1 MITFLRDWSTALW
14 ARWVAYVG
22 HPVQSSAPLPEDRQP
37 HRGQLIARL
46 SALQAEHAAATA
58 ARNRQILALERSFQ
72 EAQIRAR
79 ELASE
84 LDSLYSRRMADS
96 LRVGAAE
103 NELQGQLAAC
113 CPIAVETFLEQI
125 NREIEH
131 WRRAQN
137 METSVCSRFS
147 ALMRAREQAE
157 ALRCAPVP
165 AADILTDLRRLEAGL
180 PKVAPEFRHEHMVAP
195 SPGGYVWN

>member
-1 MITFLRDWSTALW
+1 MTMLRDWLTALR

-22 HPVQSSAPLPEDRQP
+22 HTVQSSALPPEDRQP
-37 HRGQLIARL
+37 HRRQLIDRL
-46 SALQAEHAAATA
+46 SALQAEHAAAIA

-84 LDSLYSRRMADS
+84 LDSLYSHGMADS

-103 NELQGQLAAC
+103 DELRDQLATC
-113 CPIAVETFLEQI
+113 CPVAVETFLEQVD
-125 NREIEH
+125 REIEH
-131 WRRAQN
+131 WRRAQSIESSACN
-137 METSVCSRFS
+137 RLS
-147 ALMRAREQAE
+147 ALVRTREQAE
-157 ALRCAPVP
+157 ALRCAPFP

-180 PKVAPEFRHEHMVAP
+180 PKVAPELRHDHMVAP
-195 SPGGYVWN
+195 SPGGYAWN

>member
-1 MITFLRDWSTALW
+1 MIAFLRDWSTALW
-14 ARWVAYVG
+14 ARWVAYVE
-22 HPVQSSAPLPEDRQP
+22 HTVQSSAPQPEDRQP
-37 HRGQLIARL
+37 HRWQLIARL

-58 ARNRQILALERSFQ
+58 ARNRQILTLERSFQ
-72 EAQIRAR
+72 ENQIRAR

-84 LDSLYSRRMADS
+84 LDNLYSHRMADS

-103 NELQGQLAAC
+103 ADLRDQLAAC
-113 CPIAVETFLEQI
+113 CPVAVEAFLEQVS
-125 NREIEH
+125 REIEH

-137 METSVCSRFS
+137 MEASVRSRLS

-165 AADILTDLRRLEAGL
+165 AADILTELRRLEAGL
-180 PKVAPEFRHEHMVAP
+180 PKVAPELRHDHVVAP
-195 SPGGYVWN
+195 SPGGYAWN